1 MQKTITMRLDEDT
14 YTIIKKAADGEKR
27 TISNFMEVAALNYI
41 VTETLVNDDEMKE
54 ILRFEEDLKKGL
66 SDIKT
71 GRCTLID

>member
-1 MQKTITMRLDEDT
+1 MQKTITVRLDEDT

-41 VTETLVNDDEMKE
+41 VTQTLVDDDEMKE

-66 SDIKT
+66 SDIKA
-71 GRCTLID
+71 GRYTLID

>member
-1 MQKTITMRLDEDT
+1 MQKTITVRLDEDK

-41 VTETLVNDDEMKE
+41 VTETLVDDDEMKE

-66 SDIKT
+66 SDIKA
-71 GRCTLID
+71 GRYTLID

>member
-1 MQKTITMRLDEDT
+1 MQKTITVRLDEDT

-41 VTETLVNDDEMKE
+41 VTETLVDDDEMKE

-66 SDIKT
+66 SDIKE
-71 GRCTLID
+71 GRYTLID